1 MGKYDQRVCH
11 LLMTENTDNSQ
22 SGQKSRFTFN
32 FDQAVEAAKR
42 DFPKETENVTFIDT
56 SAPEAA
62 DQLLAWAKKARFSQT
77 QYEALI
83 QKMHDQS
90 AFASVS
96 SSTGDK
102 LLGVPVNRDPEKWGF
117 KNEKDKSAFFVF
129 NHELGHIVIPEALAS
144 DSSKTTEY
152 REHAADTFAVLR
164 SMQQGVLDKKDIV
177 AKADDRGHS
186 MLLTG
191 DLTHLTSMSLD
202 AVAINPKN
210 TDFLSLSP
218 KEMVKIAQKHAGTFE
233 TDHKT
238 ESAFLKVRRAGM
250 DAQMKGDMD
259 TAVEE
264 RLHGLSYIC
273 LTAKP
278 DSMQFYMAARI
289 LNNALE
295 SGEISY
301 QGKKV
306 KVDRDNEHWQHI
318 KETIR
323 EKAGTRDIGAKKA
336 LETADITRKT
346 EEKQG
351 FVSRIKSAVQPIK
364 I

>member
-1 MGKYDQRVCH
+1 
-11 LLMTENTDNSQ
+11 MTENTTNSQ
-22 SGQKSRFTFN
+22 NGQKSRFVFD
-32 FDQAVEAAKR
+32 FDQAVEEAKR
-42 DFPKETENVTFIDT
+42 DYPKETANVTFIDT
-56 SAPEAA
+56 TAPDAA
-62 DQLLAWAKKARFSQT
+62 DQLLAWAQKANYSQT
-77 QYEALI
+77 QYNALI

-90 AFASVS
+90 AFASSS

-102 LLGVPVNRDPEKWGF
+102 LLAIPVNRDPEKWGF
-117 KNEKDKSAFFVF
+117 KNERDKSAFFVF
-129 NHELGHIVIPEALAS
+129 NHELGHLVIPEALAN
-144 DSSKTTEY
+144 DSRKSTEY

-210 TDFLSLSP
+210 TDFLSLSH
-218 KEMVKIAQKHAGTFE
+218 KEIVKIAQKHARTFE
-233 TDHKT
+233 TDSKT

-250 DAQMKGDMD
+250 AAQMEGDMD

-301 QGKKV
+301 QGTKV
-306 KVDRDNEHWQHI
+306 KVDSENEHWQHI
-318 KETIR
+318 KDTIK
-323 EKAGTRDIGAKKA
+323 EKAGTRDIGAKKS
-336 LETADITRKT
+336 LETPEITRKS
-346 EEKQG
+346 EEKQS
-351 FVSRIKSAVQPIK
+351 FVSRVKSAVQPIK

>member
-11 LLMTENTDNSQ
+11 LSMTENTDNSQ

-102 LLGVPVNRDPEKWGF
+102 LLGIPVNRDPEKWGF

-144 DSSKTTEY
+144 DSSKTTE
-152 REHAADTFAVLR
+152 
-164 SMQQGVLDKKDIV
+164 I
-177 AKADDRGHS
+177 
-186 MLLTG
+186 
-191 DLTHLTSMSLD
+191 
-202 AVAINPKN
+202 P
-210 TDFLSLSP
+210 
-218 KEMVKIAQKHAGTFE
+218 
-233 TDHKT
+233 
-238 ESAFLKVRRAGM
+238 
-250 DAQMKGDMD
+250 
-259 TAVEE
+259 
-264 RLHGLSYIC
+264 
-273 LTAKP
+273 
-278 DSMQFYMAARI
+278 
-289 LNNALE
+289 
-295 SGEISY
+295 
-301 QGKKV
+301 
-306 KVDRDNEHWQHI
+306 
-318 KETIR
+318 
-323 EKAGTRDIGAKKA
+323 
-336 LETADITRKT
+336 
-346 EEKQG
+346 
-351 FVSRIKSAVQPIK
+351 
-364 I
+364 